1 MERTGSLKQAGLQD
15 CPGAQGVPVPD
26 HPTAGGPWPR
36 GGEEGWL
43 LLSPTPRL
51 LLMEGI

>member
-1 MERTGSLKQAGLQD
+1 MERTGSLKQVRLQD

-36 GGEEGWL
+36 GGEEGA
-43 LLSPTPRL
+43 SVPYPGL